1 MDELEEKLGA
11 ILNDPQTM
19 EKIMSIAQSL
29 GEPSPEPGKSVPVQ
43 NTKQEPDLSILQSI
57 SGLTKTG
64 SVTKEQQALLTAL
77 SPYLNR
83 DRINRLERA
92 MRAAH
97 MAKFA
102 SAFLNAGGGQL
113 LTGR

>member
-1 MDELEEKLGA
+1 MDELEEKLGS
-11 ILNDPQTM
+11 ILSDPQTM

-29 GEPSPEPGKSVPVQ
+29 GQPSSESGEPAPAQNEGPEQ
-43 NTKQEPDLSILQSI
+43 DLSMLQSI
-57 SGLTKTG
+57 SGLVKTG
-64 SVTKEQQALLTAL
+64 NVTREQQALLTAL
-77 SPYLNR
+77 TPYLNR
-83 DRINRLERA
+83 DRISRLERA

-102 SAFLNAGGGQL
+102 SAFLSAGGGQL